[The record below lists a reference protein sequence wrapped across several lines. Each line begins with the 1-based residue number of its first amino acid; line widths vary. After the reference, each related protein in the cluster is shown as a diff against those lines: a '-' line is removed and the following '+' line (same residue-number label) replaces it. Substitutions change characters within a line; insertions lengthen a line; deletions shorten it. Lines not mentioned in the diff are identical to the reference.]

1 MAFNRTNY
9 TGYTGKGKNRGRSKS
24 QEQAK
29 AQFKR
34 DYATLMKKFGKT
46 VQSQT
51 FNALGRV
58 GIKSAAEMKDILKKG
73 TGISRKVGDEGEFYF
88 TIDRSTQQGGR
99 FTGSKGM
106 AYFPKLEV
114 GVEAVMGE
122 RGTRSEPLNFT
133 SMVLTGTKD
142 SVPVGKGTEPKFRWQ
157 GRAVSDAILKRGFY
171 FAGNW
176 GSGKG
181 NSKFPRGN
189 KRITKGIPAND
200 FLNKTIEKTIQDLRE
215 ELPDAVKQALLEA
228 NARCP
233 WERG

>member
-73 TGISRKVGDEGEFYF
+73 TGISRKVGEEGEFYF
-88 TIDRSTQQGGR
+88 TLDRSTQQGGR

-122 RGTRSEPLNFT
+122 KGTRSEPLNFT

-181 NSKFPRGN
+181 NSKNPRGN